1 MQEWES
7 WNKKLEEQA
16 WLLKTSRKELLTI
29 DLVTFDAENL
39 TGQTINEMYYFTES
53 QILPTKGQKH
63 CRRETKA
70 QMI

>member
-16 WLLKTSRKELLTI
+16 WLLNTSRKELLTI
-29 DLVTFDAENL
+29 DLITFDVENL
-39 TGQTINEMYYFTES
+39 PGKTVNVMYYFTES
-53 QILPTKGQKH
+53 QILPTEGQKH